1 LRTLVEAYTRIRMMA
16 AQPEFS
22 QIAQSLGQRRQEPR
36 RLSTSKT
43 RGQLRIESP
52 TPMGNIRNTLR
63 AENLPW
69 GSRKQHARPLSLP
82 PLKSRHIPTASKPY
96 TNFSLERELGR
107 RPRTASSQSDSE
119 SMKARMSVSPT
130 VGSLIDLDALSV
142 KVCPPA
148 FHIEEHPCTR
158 INICQDVDETGKN
171 KNETQRARTYMSPSK
186 LYLHL

>member
-1 LRTLVEAYTRIRMMA
+1 MLVEAYTRIRMMA

-22 QIAQSLGQRRQEPR
+22 QIAPNLGQRRQEPR

-52 TPMGNIRNTLR
+52 TPMGNTLR

-69 GSRKQHARPLSLP
+69 GSRKQHARPLNLP
-82 PLKSRHIPTASKPY
+82 PMKSQHITTTSKPY

-107 RPRTASSQSDSE
+107 RPRTASSQSDNE
-119 SMKARMSVSPT
+119 SMEKRMSVSRSI
-130 VGSLIDLDALSV
+130 GSLIDLDALSV

-148 FHIEEHPCTR
+148 FHIKEHPCTR

-171 KNETQRARTYMSPSK
+171 ENETQRARTYMSPSK
-186 LYLHL
+186 LHLHLWRN

>member
-1 LRTLVEAYTRIRMMA
+1 MA

-22 QIAQSLGQRRQEPR
+22 QIAPNFGQRCQEPR

-52 TPMGNIRNTLR
+52 TPMGNTLR
-63 AENLPW
+63 ADNLPW

-82 PLKSRHIPTASKPY
+82 PMKRQHVTTASKPY

-107 RPRTASSQSDSE
+107 RPRRASSQSDNE
-119 SMKARMSVSPT
+119 SMEVKMSVSRSM
-130 VGSLIDLDALSV
+130 GSLTDLDALSV
-142 KVCPPA
+142 EVCHPA
-148 FHIEEHPCTR
+148 FHIKEHPCTR
-158 INICQDVDETGKN
+158 INTCQDVDETGRN
-171 KNETQRARTYMSPSK
+171 KNETQQARTYMSPSK